1 MSKETKDDDSILN
14 IYVGK
19 HNISDWLVNAV
30 IILAFIALATWLCS
44 VIIDDVMYILK
55 AIGVVA

>member
-1 MSKETKDDDSILN
+1 MKETKDDDSILS

-44 VIIDDVMYILK
+44 IIIDDVMDILRVTG
-55 AIGVVA
+55 AVV